1 MEKFNTE
8 SINHVLSSEKISRL
22 KTLLKKPV
30 DREREYFLGEN
41 KIVVNHIISNN
52 IKVFELDD
60 TWSFIIDT
68 ENGIWSTYDKT
79 DMPSNLRQYL

>member
-8 SINHVLSSEKISRL
+8 SINHVLSPEKISRL

-41 KIVVNHIISNN
+41 KIVVNHIISNH

-79 DMPSNLRQYL
+79 NMPSALQGLI